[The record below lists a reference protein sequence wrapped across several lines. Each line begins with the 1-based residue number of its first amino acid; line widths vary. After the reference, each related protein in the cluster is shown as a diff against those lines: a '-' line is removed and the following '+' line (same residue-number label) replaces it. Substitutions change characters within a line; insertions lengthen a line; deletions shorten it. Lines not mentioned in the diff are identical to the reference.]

1 VGAAAIKCALLV
13 KNLKLLNKQSILWL
27 VCESDE
33 TSIERNVL
41 GKLKKI
47 LNKFNE

>member
-13 KNLKLLNKQSILWL
+13 KNLKLLNKHSILWL

-33 TSIERNVL
+33 TSIERKVL
-41 GKLKKI
+41 GKLKKL